1 MGEAKARRRDALAAL
16 GRDTLDVLVVGGGI
30 NGAGITR
37 DAAMRGLRVALVE
50 RGDLASGT
58 SSRSSKLIHGGL
70 RYLEQ
75 GDVRLVLE
83 AVRERERLQ
92 RLAPHLVRP
101 QEFVFP
107 LYRGGPLG
115 PLKLAAGLWAY
126 DLLAGFW
133 NVRWH
138 RMLSPKAVAE
148 AEPALLRDG
157 LCGAG
162 QYWDCR
168 TDDAR
173 LVLETA
179 LSAAAEGALIV
190 SYAEVAGFV
199 KEGGRIVGARVV
211 DRLGRGE
218 VAARARVV
226 VNAAGPWVDR
236 VVALDAPETPP
247 RLRLTKGV
255 HVVVPHERVGNRAA
269 VVLSAVADRR
279 VMFVIPWGA
288 HTLVGTTDTDHPD
301 GPDVPPAVEPSDVAY
316 LLDTVNHYFPAA
328 RLAPGD
334 VVSAFAGLRPLI
346 APRGKATMSPSAVS
360 REEEVFSSAS
370 GLISIAGGKLTTY
383 RLVAKTVVDRVVDAL
398 RAAGDRRRFPRS
410 RTGEVPLPGGAAPAA
425 TLAGAA
431 LSRDGHGVAPAVI
444 DHLAGRYGSRLDEVL
459 GLVARD
465 QRLGEPIV
473 AGLPDPRAEVVE
485 AVERE
490 WALTLEDVMRRRTQ
504 VALRDA
510 TAGATAADDVAAL
523 MARPLGWDEETS
535 RAAARQYVEAAETV
549 RRRWR

>member
-1 MGEAKARRRDALAAL
+1 MGEAKARRGDALAAL

-133 NVRWH
+133 NVRRH

-179 LSAAAEGALIV
+179 LSAAGEGALIV

-211 DRLGRGE
+211 DRLGGE
-218 VAARARVV
+218 VVARAQVV

-288 HTLVGTTDTDHPD
+288 HTLVGTTDTDHPG
-301 GPDVPPAVEPSDVAY
+301 GPDVPPTVEPSDVCY

-328 RLAPGD
+328 RLASGD

-360 REEEVFSSAS
+360 REEEVFTSPS

-398 RAAGDRRRFPRS
+398 RAAGDRRRFQRS
-410 RTGEVPLPGGAAPAA
+410 RTGEVPLPGGAVPPA
-425 TLAGAA
+425 TLAAA

-510 TAGATAADDVAAL
+510 SAGAAAADDVAAL

-535 RAAARQYVEAAETV
+535 RAAARGYVEAAEAV

>member
-1 MGEAKARRRDALAAL
+1 MGEARARRRDALAAL
-16 GRDTLDVLVVGGGI
+16 GREALDVLVVGGGI
-30 NGAGITR
+30 NGAGIAR

-115 PLKLAAGLWAY
+115 SLKLAAGLWAY

-168 TDDAR
+168 T
-173 LVLETA
+173 
-179 LSAAAEGALIV
+179 EGALIV

-199 KEGGRIVGARVV
+199 KEDGRIVGARVV

-218 VAARARVV
+218 VVARARVV

-288 HTLVGTTDTDHPD
+288 HTLVGTTDTDHPG
-301 GPDVPPAVEPSDVAY
+301 GPDVPPVVEPSDVAY
-316 LLDTVNHYFPAA
+316 LLDTVNHHFPAA
-328 RLAPGD
+328 RLAPAD
-334 VVSAFAGLRPLI
+334 VVSAFAGLRPLV

-360 REEEVFSSAS
+360 REEEVFTSTS

-398 RAAGDRRRFPRS
+398 RAAGDPRRFRPS
-410 RTGEVPLPGGAAPAA
+410 RTGEVPLPGGAAPPA

-444 DHLAGRYGSRLDEVL
+444 DHLAGRYGTRLDEVL
-459 GLVARD
+459 
-465 QRLGEPIV
+465 E
-473 AGLPDPRAEVVE
+473 
-485 AVERE
+485 
-490 WALTLEDVMRRRTQ
+490 
-504 VALRDA
+504 
-510 TAGATAADDVAAL
+510 
-523 MARPLGWDEETS
+523 
-535 RAAARQYVEAAETV
+535 
-549 RRRWR
+549 